1 MPRPPCISIPF
12 KKTAELD
19 WVRPLRQYIAR
30 TYQEDPDAYASDCQ
44 LLQRMRQDMR
54 GANADET
61 GRDLIFRYYSHLE
74 ALEPR
79 FRINEQGVKVSFL
92 WSDAFTNESTQQ
104 HSLAFEK
111 AGVLFN
117 LAVAFGMHGARL
129 FSDSS
134 SEMELT
140 TVHMAGI
147 YFQVAAD
154 RFHYLNENFLH
165 APSLDL
171 QQETVN
177 VLNGMMMAQAQE
189 CALIKSRLE
198 KKKDATLSKLAQQ
211 AALMY
216 SNVFDNLKAI
226 VDTHQQPRG
235 WLLLAETKLRY
246 YQAMA
251 QYHEA
256 HADESKSRY
265 GVSIAR
271 YSLAE
276 QHARE
281 ATKLVGQFAET
292 FFSTTSLAEDLFPET
307 VQGLRELITNLAAK
321 ITEELNKASHD
332 NDVIYN
338 EPVPNTSTLPPL
350 DAASVVSNFDINK
363 FYASEERS
371 NVVGEELFSRLI
383 PMSVHESSSLYS
395 EEISKMLRAEED
407 KVNLAD
413 GELQDALSFMKM
425 PASIK
430 RFERPLQPSGPD
442 GRSGI
447 SAIIAELA
455 EPSRAVREAASSVQA
470 QERNNPLSEMRV
482 RVESQRISASEEI
495 SELRHLLDDEQ
506 HASDQVLS
514 DYASEPLFVS
524 YQPSSRAAA
533 FYREQISE
541 NQRKLDDAAALDNSI
556 HNDFKAAVA
565 PCLLTLQNGVD
576 GVIGATIEHLKEVK
590 FEEATNPQSAGGE
603 SLVDIDQGQPV
614 GLAGHVQTIKDIYE
628 QLLDLRKIRRA
639 TLAEL
644 KSATQDDD
652 ISSTL
657 IKTTNVKDLQP
668 LFARE
673 LKKYEV
679 HTQRLQ
685 AVTSKQS
692 QLVKRISEEF
702 RCLMELPQARAIN
715 DKWDMAE
722 GKKAAV
728 ETQVLDAA
736 QVYRHVSD
744 GLDKA
749 NRFYTMLLDSLGP
762 FRRQVKEFVASR
774 ANQRDQL
781 IKQVS
786 QDTAARQQAALKDR
800 LSQYSAPL
808 QPSQPQ
814 QQQRTYQP
822 TMQSTYSPQQG
833 PTHSPSV
840 HSTQTFDIGQLA
852 NQTAQISLHS
862 PTNVPAS
869 LPVTQQQ
876 LQPHLQ
882 QPIYN

>member
-30 TYQEDPDAYASDCQ
+30 AYQEDPDVYTDDCQ
-44 LLQRMRQDMR
+44 TLNRMRQDMR

-61 GRDLIFRYYSHLE
+61 GRDLVFRYYSHLE

-79 FRINEQGVKVSFL
+79 FRINEQGVKVTFL
-92 WSDAFTNESTQQ
+92 WSDAFSSDSTQQ

-117 LAVAFGMHGARL
+117 LAVAFGMHGASL

-177 VLNGMMMAQAQE
+177 VLNGIMMAQAQE

-216 SNVFDNLKAI
+216 SNVVDNLKAI
-226 VDTHQQPRG
+226 VDSHQLPRG
-235 WLLLAETKLRY
+235 WLQLVETKLRY

-256 HADESKSRY
+256 HADESKGRY
-265 GVSIAR
+265 GMSIAR

-281 ATKLVGQFAET
+281 ASKLVGQFAEG
-292 FFSTTSLAEDLFPET
+292 FFSTANLAEDLYPET
-307 VQGLRELITNLAAK
+307 VQGLQELITNLAAK
-321 ITEELNKASHD
+321 ITEELGKANHD

-338 EPVPNTSTLPPL
+338 EAVPNISTLPTL

-371 NVVGEELFSRLI
+371 NVVGGELFSRLI
-383 PMSVHESSSLYS
+383 PMAVHESSSLYS
-395 EEISKMLRAEED
+395 EELAKMLRDEED

-413 GELQDALSFMKM
+413 GELEDALSFMKM
-425 PASIK
+425 PSSLK
-430 RFERPLQPSGPD
+430 RFERPLLPAGAD
-442 GRSGI
+442 GRSGA
-447 SAIIAELA
+447 SSIIAELA
-455 EPSRAVREAASSVQA
+455 EPSRAVREAAGSVQIG
-470 QERNNPLSEMRV
+470 ERSNPLAEMRA
-482 RVESQRISASEEI
+482 RLEGQRMGASD
-495 SELRHLLDDEQ
+495 ELNDLSRMLDEEQ
-506 HASDQVLS
+506 HASEGVLS
-514 DYASEPLFVS
+514 EHASEPLFVS

-533 FYREQISE
+533 YYREQLSE
-541 NQRKLDDAAALDNSI
+541 NQKKLEDAAGLDSSI
-556 HNDFKAAVA
+556 LNDYQSAVA
-565 PCLLTLQNGVD
+565 PWLPTLHGGVD
-576 GVIGATIEHLKEVK
+576 GVVSVMLEHLREVH
-590 FEEATNPQSAGGE
+590 FEEATDPQAAGGE
-603 SLVDIDQGQPV
+603 SLVDVGQDEPV
-614 GLAGHVQTIKDIYE
+614 GLAGHLQAIKDIYE
-628 QLLDLRKIRRA
+628 QLLELRKIRRTA
-639 TLAEL
+639 LGEL
-644 KSATQDDD
+644 KASAQNDD
-652 ISSTL
+652 ISSAL
-657 IKTTNVKDLQP
+657 IKATSAKDLQP

-673 LKKYEV
+673 LRKYDV

-685 AVTSKQS
+685 AVSAKQG

-702 RCLMELPQARAIN
+702 RCMMELPQARVIN

-728 ETQVLDAA
+728 EEQILEAS

-749 NRFYTMLLDSLGP
+749 TRFYTLLLDSLSAL
-762 FRRQVKEFVASR
+762 RRQLKEFVVSR
-774 ANQRDQL
+774 ASQREQL
-781 IKQVS
+781 VKQVL
-786 QDTAARQQAALKDR
+786 QDSAARSQAALKER
-800 LSQYSAPL
+800 LNQYAVPAYSQA
-808 QPSQPQ
+808 QQTQAQPQ
-814 QQQRTYQP
+814 RAY
-822 TMQSTYSPQQG
+822 QSTVQNAYSPQHG
-833 PTHSPSV
+833 PAQSPSV
-840 HSTQTFDIGQLA
+840 HSAQAFDMGYLA
-852 NQTAQISLHS
+852 NQAAQMTLHS
-862 PTNVPAS
+862 PTGMPAT
-869 LPVTQQQ
+869 LPPTQQQVQQQQ
-876 LQPHLQ
+876 LQQ
-882 QPIYN
+882 